1 MKKKNRLILLI
12 INLIASFIVPLI
24 YAFSVAY
31 NITVLKIYIPFVFAI
46 IVGSWI
52 VQFIAYVVAD
62 EIYCCLQ
69 Y

>member
-1 MKKKNRLILLI
+1 MQKKKRLILLI

-52 VQFIAYVVAD
+52 VQFIAYVVSD
-62 EIYCCLQ
+62 D
-69 Y
+69 

>member
-24 YAFSVAY
+24 FAFGVVY

-62 EIYCCLQ
+62 D
-69 Y
+69 

>member
-24 YAFSVAY
+24 YAFSVAH

-46 IVGSWI
+46 IGGSWI
-52 VQFIAYVVAD
+52 VQFLAYLVAD
-62 EIYCCLQ
+62 D
-69 Y
+69 

>member
-24 YAFSVAY
+24 YAFSVVY

-62 EIYCCLQ
+62 D
-69 Y
+69 

>member
-12 INLIASFIVPLI
+12 INLIASVIVPLI

>member
-1 MKKKNRLILLI
+1 MKKKHRIILLI

-24 YAFSVAY
+24 YAFSVVY

-62 EIYCCLQ
+62 D
-69 Y
+69 

>member
-1 MKKKNRLILLI
+1 M
-12 INLIASFIVPLI
+12 ASFIVPLI

-62 EIYCCLQ
+62 D
-69 Y
+69 

>member
-1 MKKKNRLILLI
+1 MQKKHMIIWFI

-46 IVGSWI
+46 IGGSWI

-62 EIYCCLQ
+62 D
-69 Y
+69 

>member
-1 MKKKNRLILLI
+1 MQKKNRLILLI
-12 INLIASFIVPLI
+12 INLIASFIIPLI

-62 EIYCCLQ
+62 D
-69 Y
+69 

>member
-24 YAFSVAY
+24 YAFSVVY

-46 IVGSWI
+46 IIGSWI

-62 EIYCCLQ
+62 D
-69 Y
+69 

>member
-1 MKKKNRLILLI
+1 MKKKNRMILLI

-31 NITVLKIYIPFVFAI
+31 NIIVLKVYIPFVFAI

-62 EIYCCLQ
+62 D
-69 Y
+69 

>member
-52 VQFIAYVVAD
+52 VQFVAYVVAD
-62 EIYCCLQ
+62 D
-69 Y
+69 

>member
-1 MKKKNRLILLI
+1 MQKKKRLILLI

-62 EIYCCLQ
+62 D
-69 Y
+69 

>member
-24 YAFSVAY
+24 FAFGVAY

-46 IVGSWI
+46 IIGSWI

-62 EIYCCLQ
+62 D
-69 Y
+69 

>member
-1 MKKKNRLILLI
+1 MQKKKRLILLI
-12 INLIASFIVPLI
+12 INLIASFIVPSI

-46 IVGSWI
+46 IVGSWL

-62 EIYCCLQ
+62 D
-69 Y
+69 